1 MIPGV
6 SDTLQLV
13 VLLGA
18 AGAVL
23 LAVLKWVRPKSRE
36 VVKDFVAGRDA
47 LVGRPAVYDSITGKE
62 IAPALPGIGQRV
74 TTLEEAIPAIS
85 VALTRM
91 SDMHVRVSGVEDRVG
106 RLERME
112 GERSLARTE
121 SIELL
126 RTIDNA
132 IKADPKE
139 D

>member
-1 MIPGV
+1 MFDYFSAGA
-6 SDTLQLV
+6 SLV
-13 VLLGA
+13 VFLGGLVA
-18 AGAVL
+18 WFRWL
-23 LAVLKWVRPKSRE
+23 RPKWRSAKAD
-36 VVKDFVAGRDA
+36 VVAGRDA
-47 LVGRPAVYDSITGKE
+47 LLGRDAVHDSITGKE